1 MKQYMEKLG
10 VTGAARQ
17 EPSAGDGGQVM
28 NEMNELNE
36 RYMTLVTQLHQR
48 LTHIKKIYDDAGIYF
63 PVSYSSCQ
71 SYILLLLLLMMTC
84 APRRHNMRLVSATNL
99 PGNNERVDRGSCSA
113 VPKISKWACR
123 LPGQSSQCSMICSAS
138 SLRVD

>member
-17 EPSAGDGGQVM
+17 EPSAGDGGRVM

-48 LTHIKKIYDDAGIYF
+48 LTHIKKIYDDSGIYF

-71 SYILLLLLLMMTC
+71 SYILLLLLMMMTC
-84 APRRHNMRLVSATNL
+84 TPRRHNMRLVSATNL
-99 PGNNERVDRGSCSA
+99 PGNNEKSRQRKLFSSA
-113 VPKISKWACR
+113 ND
-123 LPGQSSQCSMICSAS
+123 LQTG
-138 SLRVD
+138 L